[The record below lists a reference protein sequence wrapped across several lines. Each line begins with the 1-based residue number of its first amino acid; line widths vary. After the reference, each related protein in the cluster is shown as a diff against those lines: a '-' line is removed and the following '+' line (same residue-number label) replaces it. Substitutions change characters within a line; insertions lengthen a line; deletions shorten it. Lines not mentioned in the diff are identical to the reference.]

1 MDPFLGEIRMVG
13 FNFAPQGYATC
24 DGQIMSIA
32 QNNALFALLGTTL
45 GGDGVTTF
53 ALPDLRGRVPVHQGQ
68 GPALTP
74 RVMGETAG
82 EENHTLILP
91 ELAVHTHPVTVSPGC
106 SAEDGTTGNPVNN
119 VPAVPAA
126 GSTAVSAYASPAAGK
141 MAPSTGT
148 AGPAGGS
155 QPHNN
160 MQPFEVVNFIIAL
173 TGIFP
178 SRS

>member
-1 MDPFLGEIRMVG
+1 MEPFLGEIRMVG
-13 FNFAPQGYATC
+13 FNFAPQGYAAC
-24 DGQIMSIA
+24 DGQILSIA
-32 QNNALFALLGTTL
+32 QNSALFALLGTTF

-53 ALPDLRGRVPVHQGQ
+53 ALPDLRGRVPIHQGQ
-68 GPALTP
+68 GLGLSP

-82 EENHTLILP
+82 EENHTLVVA
-91 ELAVHTHPVTVSPGC
+91 ELAAHSHPVSVNPAC
-106 SAEDGTTGNPVNN
+106 SAEDGTTGSPVNN

-126 GSTAVSAYASPAAGK
+126 GATGVSAYASPATST

-173 TGIFP
+173 NGVFP
-178 SRS
+178 SRP

>member
-1 MDPFLGEIRMVG
+1 MEPFLGEIKMVG

-32 QNNALFALLGTTL
+32 QNSALFALLGTTF

-53 ALPDLRGRVPVHQGQ
+53 ALPDLRGRVAIHQGQ
-68 GPALTP
+68 GPGLSP

-82 EENHTLILP
+82 EENHTLILG
-91 ELAVHTHPVTVSPGC
+91 ELAGHTHPVTVNPAC
-106 SAEDGTTGNPVNN
+106 SAEDGTTGSPVNN

-126 GSTAVSAYASPAAGK
+126 VSAYATAATGT
-141 MAPSTGT
+141 MAPGTGT
-148 AGPAGGS
+148 AGTAGGS

-173 TGIFP
+173 NGVFP
-178 SRS
+178 SRN